1 MARGKSVLDG
11 LKRNLEKGVR
21 RGLNQVLDRVNDFE
35 SRGGMRGAV
44 ERTRARSE
52 RATAKLI
59 DALEDRGIQFDFER
73 FVPLSLERSSEL
85 AKHYRTL
92 GVPIDSDM
100 DAVKSAYRAQ
110 MREHHPDKHAGNPA
124 REKEATRR
132 SQDLT
137 LAYDAIEEHLKRTQR

>member
-1 MARGKSVLDG
+1 MSRRKSVFDG

-21 RGLNQVLDRVNDFE
+21 HGMNQVLDRVNDFE

-52 RATAKLI
+52 RATARII

-73 FVPLSLERSSEL
+73 FVPLSVERSNEL
-85 AKHYRTL
+85 SKHYRTL
-92 GVPIDSDM
+92 GVPMDADM
-100 DAVKSAYRAQ
+100 DAVKSAYRAL
-110 MREHHPDKHAGNPA
+110 MREHHPDKHVGDPE
-124 REKEATRR
+124 REKEATRI